1 MASTIRR
8 RGPRTCAAARRCAPA
23 PLTGASL
30 VAGTFALSVA
40 TFMVVLDTSIANVS
54 IPAIS
59 GDMAVSTSQ
68 GTWVITSF
76 AVANAIA
83 VPLTGWL
90 AQRFG
95 PVRLFT
101 LSTLLFVLGSW
112 LCGLATSIDMLIVFR
127 VLQGLV
133 AGPLIPLSQAL
144 LLSSYPRSKSGMALA
159 MWSMTTLVA
168 PVAGPLLGGWI
179 TDNYSWPWIFYIN
192 IPVGILAVWLT
203 WSIYRHRE
211 SPTRKLPIDK
221 IGLALLVIWIGAL
234 QIMLDKGKDLDWFGS
249 SQIVTLAVVAGVG
262 FVFFLIWE
270 LNEEHPV
277 VDLRLFAGRNFAMGT
292 LCLGMAYGVF
302 FANVVIL
309 PLWLQTQL
317 NYTATDAGYVLA
329 PVGFLAILLSPVIG
343 RMVGRVD
350 QRLIASVSFVL
361 FALISY
367 MRSRFNAQVDMEHAD
382 DPDHNSGCRRG
393 VLLHTAGVDRAV
405 RAPAGQDPER
415 QRPLQLRADHRGRLR
430 HVDLDHALGQPCRD
444 APRASRR
451 VDQLRKP
458 RRDAGI
464 VQPSGIGNEPR
475 AEHRD
480 DRPHHQRAGLRAG
493 GRRHLLCLDRDLPA
507 ADSAAVVHASAEEQR
522 ARRRRRALTARR
534 EMRRNAALPTRPH
547 GAASPSLIRSH
558 GARRDDRQ
566 RDLVSTST

>member
-1 MASTIRR
+1 MT
-8 RGPRTCAAARRCAPA
+8 TTTAAAPASATPPAVPPAAPA

-30 VAGTFALSVA
+30 VAGTFALSAA

-59 GDMAVSTSQ
+59 GDLAVSTSQ

-90 AQRFG
+90 TQRFG
-95 PVRLFT
+95 PVRLFM

-112 LCGLATSIDMLIVFR
+112 LCGLATSIEMLIVFR

-144 LLSSYPRSKSGMALA
+144 LLSSYPRSKSGTALA

-179 TDNYSWPWIFYIN
+179 TDNISWPWIFYIN

-211 SPTRKLPIDK
+211 SPTRKLPIDT
-221 IGLALLVIWIGAL
+221 IGLALLVLWIGAL
-234 QIMLDKGKDLDWFGS
+234 QIMLDKGKELDWFES
-249 SQIVTLAVVAGVG
+249 RQIITLAIIAVVG

-270 LNEEHPV
+270 LNEKHPV

-350 QRLIASVSFVL
+350 QRIVASVSFLL

-367 MRSRFNAQVDMEHAD
+367 MRSRFNAQVDIGTLMIPTVLQGAAVACFFIPLVSIALSGLPPERIPSASGLSNFARITAGAFGTSISTTLWDNRAAMHHAHLTESISAGNPTATQALSSLQGSGVDPAQSLALIDRLINVQAYVLAAD
-382 DPDHNSGCRRG
+382 DIFYASTVIF
-393 VLLHTAGVDRAV
+393 VLLI
-405 RAPAGQDPER
+405 
-415 QRPLQLRADHRGRLR
+415 PLLWFTRRLKGG
-430 HVDLDHALGQPCRD
+430 A
-444 APRASRR
+444 A
-451 VDQLRKP
+451 
-458 RRDAGI
+458 DAG
-464 VQPSGIGNEPR
+464 
-475 AEHRD
+475 
-480 DRPHHQRAGLRAG
+480 
-493 GRRHLLCLDRDLPA
+493 
-507 ADSAAVVHASAEEQR
+507 
-522 ARRRRRALTARR
+522 
-534 EMRRNAALPTRPH
+534 
-547 GAASPSLIRSH
+547 GAH
-558 GARRDDRQ
+558 
-566 RDLVSTST
+566 